1 MTQAVILSQE
11 QKAQN
16 WSREN
21 PWYVGLFYFFQGFY
35 MVGVFIYVLTMMA
48 DWGVPAPTQASVVAF
63 LGLPLYLKM
72 FPSLLSDRVP
82 IGRWGRRKP
91 YIFIGGLLY
100 IPGFALLIAIREFGT
115 AWLGAILLILV
126 AWMFVDSMLDAL
138 TVDITPNEKV
148 SQMQSSAWGGRQ
160 FGYALGGLLTP
171 ILGPRLGWT
180 PMLVTI
186 GAGAIMQSGTAFLL
200 GETPIS
206 RETLQQEMPVRE
218 VFRSTFGRPQVWLAI
233 FFILLFSA
241 RGIDRIFNI
250 YLLTELGWN
259 NSPDTMRTYGI
270 LTAVSTLVSALGAL
284 LVGRLPS
291 KWLTSFK
298 FYAVFLLV
306 IWVLATPW
314 LLVNR
319 FPENIPLIYGAQI
332 LSGFSAGV
340 HMTLML
346 ALTMRICPK
355 SIEGFT
361 FALLTSVRSLAL
373 NAIGPK
379 TATAFSAQLGLLPSI
394 FTLIPYALVSLVFL
408 YPLLNQMK
416 QGNGAIREKHLL
428 ASQ

>member
-1 MTQAVILSQE
+1 MTQVALMSEE

-16 WSREN
+16 WRSEY

-35 MVGVFIYVLTMMA
+35 MVGVFIYVLSMMA
-48 DWGVPAPTQASVVAF
+48 DWNVPSPTQASVIAF

-82 IGRWGRRKP
+82 IGHWGRRKP

-100 IPGFALLIAIREFGT
+100 LPGFVLLIMIRHFGA
-115 AWLGAILLILV
+115 AWFGAILLILV

-138 TVDITPNEKV
+138 TVDITPHERV
-148 SQMQSSAWGGRQ
+148 SRIQSSAWGGRQ

-180 PMLVTI
+180 PMLVIIGI
-186 GAGAIMQSGTAFLL
+186 GAIIQSSVPFLL
-200 GETPIS
+200 REIPIS
-206 RETLQQEMPVRE
+206 RQILRQEMPVGA
-218 VFRSTFGRPQVWLAI
+218 VFQGTFGRPLVWLGI

-241 RGIDRIFNI
+241 RGIDRLINI

-259 NSPDTMRTYGI
+259 SSPDTMRTYGI
-270 LTAVSTLVSALGAL
+270 LTAVSTLASALGAL

-291 KWLTSFK
+291 KWLTSFR

-306 IWVLATPW
+306 LWVLATPW

-332 LSGFSAGV
+332 ISEFTAGV
-340 HMTLML
+340 HMTLLL

-355 SIEGFT
+355 TIEGFT

-394 FTLIPYALVSLVFL
+394 FTLIPYGLLSLAFL
-408 YPLLNQMK
+408 YPMLKLLK
-416 QGNGAIREKHLL
+416 QTET
-428 ASQ
+428 